1 MSSRIGQSLALI
13 TLLVATTAQA
23 GVFKCKVDG
32 KITFSD
38 TPCAPASEK
47 IDVKYSKYNAT
58 EAAAAHDRYERTTA
72 KQAAAARARATGEAI
87 RAKQE
92 EIAGLERLRDTELER
107 LRAKKALANN
117 NLAGAAYE
125 QSISTEMQAVVA
137 KYNGEIQAA
146 REDLQQLQQQH

>member
-1 MSSRIGQSLALI
+1 M
-13 TLLVATTAQA
+13 
-23 GVFKCKVDG
+23 
-32 KITFSD
+32 
-38 TPCAPASEK
+38 
-47 IDVKYSKYNAT
+47 
-58 EAAAAHDRYERTTA
+58 
-72 KQAAAARARATGEAI
+72 
-87 RAKQE
+87 
-92 EIAGLERLRDTELER
+92 ERLRDTELER